1 MEFNDKAAFV
11 TAEHPVSEKIVPFMP
26 TINSMA
32 KKGGQCYVDDINAM
46 I

>member
-26 TINSMA
+26 TFNSMA
-32 KKGGQCYVDDINAM
+32 KKGGQGYVDNINAM